1 LLSGTKQNA
10 LLLQAQRDSRG
21 AGDHHG
27 QKEVE
32 FVNSEDQVP
41 FEGAAGVD
49 RATLLRRMA
58 LGGAALSVPALA
70 EVEKAFG
77 ASSAGGGGNYPS
89 HPKWKFAF
97 INHVTTNPF
106 FVPTQYGAQDAAA
119 LVNVTYTWSGSTKA
133 DIGEMINAFNAAVSA
148 KVHGIAV
155 CVVDKAAFEAP
166 IKRALKLN
174 IPVVAYNADGA
185 RSGAKARLAYIGQ
198 ALYDSG
204 FAMGQRI
211 ATLVPKGD
219 VSLFI
224 ATPGALNIQPRIDGA
239 IAAIKQSGKPINPKI
254 VATDADLSKEL
265 TAIDSHYLGN
275 KNLVGMFAVDAGDTQ
290 GVGQIIQKH
299 SLRGKVIGGGYDLLP
314 GTLDLINKGFLN
326 FTIDQQPYLQ
336 GFYPVLQLFL
346 YRLSSGLVAPS
357 DTNTG
362 LLFVTRQNVKP
373 YLTTKT
379 RYEGS
384 SKAQKYPVS

>member
-1 LLSGTKQNA
+1 
-10 LLLQAQRDSRG
+10 
-21 AGDHHG
+21 
-27 QKEVE
+27 
-32 FVNSEDQVP
+32 VNSDDRVESEHV
-41 FEGAAGVD
+41 GGID
-49 RATLLRRMA
+49 RAALLRRIA
-58 LGGAALSVPALA
+58 LGGAAVSLPALA
-70 EVEKAFG
+70 TAQEAFG

-106 FVPTQYGAQDAAA
+106 FVPTQYGAQDAGA
-119 LVNVTYTWSGSTKA
+119 LVNTTFTWTGSTKA
-133 DIGEMINAFNAAVSA
+133 DVGEMINAFNAAVSA
-148 KVHGIAV
+148 KSDGIAV
-155 CVVDKAAFEAP
+155 CVVDKSAFEAP
-166 IKRALKLN
+166 IKRALAKG
-174 IPVVAYNADGA
+174 IPVLAYNADGA
-185 RSGAKARLAYIGQ
+185 RGGAKARMAYIGQ
-198 ALYDSG
+198 ALYESG

-219 VSLFI
+219 VALFI

-239 IAAIKQSGKPINPKI
+239 IAAIKSSGKPINPKA

-265 TAIDSHYLGN
+265 TAIDSYYLGH
-275 KNLVGMFAVDAGDTQ
+275 KKLAGMFAVDAGDTQ

-299 SLRGKVIGGGYDLLP
+299 SLKGKLKGGGYDLLP
-314 GTLDLINKGFLN
+314 GTLKLIDEGFLD

-336 GFYPVLQLFL
+336 GFQPVIQLFL
-346 YRLSSGLVAPS
+346 YKLSGGLIAPS

-362 LLFVTRQNVKP
+362 LLFVTKANVKP

>member
-1 LLSGTKQNA
+1 M
-10 LLLQAQRDSRG
+10 D
-21 AGDHHG
+21 
-27 QKEVE
+27 
-32 FVNSEDQVP
+32 SEDQVLS
-41 FEGAAGVD
+41 EGSAGVD
-49 RATLLRRMA
+49 RAALLRRIA

-70 EVEKAFG
+70 AAQEALG

-119 LVNVTYTWSGSTKA
+119 LVNVSYTWSGSTKA
-133 DIGEMINAFNAAVSA
+133 DVGEMINAFNAAVSA
-148 KVHGIAV
+148 KAAGIAV
-155 CVVDKAAFEAP
+155 CVVDKGAFEAP
-166 IKRALKLN
+166 IKRALAKG
-174 IPVVAYNADGA
+174 IPVLAYNADGA
-185 RSGAKARLAYIGQ
+185 RGGAKARLAYIGQ
-198 ALYDSG
+198 ALYESG

-219 VSLFI
+219 VALFI

-239 IAAIKQSGKPINPKI
+239 VAAIKQSGKPINPKI

-265 TAIDSHYLGN
+265 TIIDSYYLGH
-275 KNLVGMFAVDAGDTQ
+275 KNLAGMFAVDAGDTQ

-314 GTLDLINKGFLN
+314 GTLQLINRGFLN

-362 LLFVTRQNVKP
+362 LLFVTRDNVKP